1 MIKNLKK
8 ILKYKAKDILSFEMF
23 IAQYEYYV
31 EVRIDDNDCYCFKNI
46 ELTEDEDNNKHIHLY
61 SDIQG
66 EWDINLETGD
76 ISRVVF
82 GMFSNLTT
90 TDIRNIKRKRK
101 KR

>member
-8 ILKYKAKDILSFEMF
+8 ILKYKEEDISSFEMF
-23 IAQYEYYV
+23 ITQYEYYV
-31 EVRIDDNDCYCFKNI
+31 EVRVDDNDCYCFKNI
-46 ELTEDEDNNKHIHLY
+46 EFIEDENHIKYIHLY

-82 GMFSNLTT
+82 GVFSNLTT
-90 TDIRNIKRKRK
+90 TDVKNIKRKRK
-101 KR
+101 KK

>member
-1 MIKNLKK
+1 MVKNLKK

-23 IAQYEYYV
+23 ITQYEYCV

-46 ELTEDEDNNKHIHLY
+46 KFIEDENNNKHIRLY

-66 EWDINLETGD
+66 EWNINLETGD

-90 TDIRNIKRKRK
+90 TDIRNIKRRRK
-101 KR
+101 KK